1 MSTTDTI
8 PGKEVIEILGMVS
21 GTDNYV
27 AGGMFG
33 EGYLGKMGNAYMQS
47 SLNSARNK
55 MIDEAMAMGADG
67 IISYKT
73 TTSEAAL
80 NNIVVTVTG
89 MAVKLRDV
97 SEESDKTTGQAISG
111 ADEILKY
118 KELLDMGIISQEEF
132 DAKKKQI
139 LNL

>member
-1 MSTTDTI
+1 
-8 PGKEVIEILGMVS
+8 MVS